1 MKSNQYFRILI
12 PALLFSICAK
22 LNAQYPS
29 PPWAWAKAFYR
40 TNTIVNP
47 AIAVDP
53 SGSGAVYTTGSY
65 FGTVDFDPGQGIF
78 NLDSFGLYGDM
89 FISKLDSNGNFIWA
103 KQISSSSIGTCEGYS
118 IAVDPSGSGEVYTTG
133 AFYGHV
139 DFDPGP
145 GTFILDY
152 SGIEW
157 NNPDLFVSKLDSAGH
172 FKWAKRMGG
181 TGEAWGSSIAVDPSG
196 KGAVYI
202 LGSFTGTIDF
212 NPGEEPFEL
221 TSNGIHDFFI
231 LKLDRLG
238 KLLWAKSIGGAKEDF
253 GFAMAIDPNNS
264 DVYITGDFTGEVD
277 FDPSDSSHIFTS
289 GPSFDIF
296 ILKLNS
302 EGDFVWV
309 KPMYGSGSKGGA
321 GYSITLDPNG
331 SGEVYTTG
339 YYEGEVDF
347 DPDGKGIYNLQSQ
360 GLNDVFISKLD
371 RAGNFV
377 WAKSMGGVGDD
388 KGNAIVFDPEVD
400 GGAYIMGNF
409 TQTTDFDPGPD
420 NYSLTAVHSNDIFI
434 SKLNGSGDFLW
445 VKPIW
450 AIQANQ
456 SNSLALGGQTLYTTG
471 LFLNPNITFDSIE
484 ISNPSDSGAFWDV
497 FVAKLNTTITTS
509 VTEINHL
516 PINIYP
522 NPATNELTIE
532 FDEGELFE
540 TDITLFNILGEVVF
554 SSPNEKIGQ
563 KKTIDISSLPAGI
576 YFVELN
582 IDGARAV
589 EKVVK
594 E

>member
-264 DVYITGDFTGEVD
+264 DVYITG
-277 FDPSDSSHIFTS
+277 
-289 GPSFDIF
+289 
-296 ILKLNS
+296 
-302 EGDFVWV
+302 
-309 KPMYGSGSKGGA
+309 
-321 GYSITLDPNG
+321 
-331 SGEVYTTG
+331 
-339 YYEGEVDF
+339 
-347 DPDGKGIYNLQSQ
+347 
-360 GLNDVFISKLD
+360 IS
-371 RAGNFV
+371 R
-377 WAKSMGGVGDD
+377 
-388 KGNAIVFDPEVD
+388 
-400 GGAYIMGNF
+400 
-409 TQTTDFDPGPD
+409 
-420 NYSLTAVHSNDIFI
+420 
-434 SKLNGSGDFLW
+434 
-445 VKPIW
+445 
-450 AIQANQ
+450 
-456 SNSLALGGQTLYTTG
+456 
-471 LFLNPNITFDSIE
+471 
-484 ISNPSDSGAFWDV
+484 
-497 FVAKLNTTITTS
+497 
-509 VTEINHL
+509 
-516 PINIYP
+516 
-522 NPATNELTIE
+522 
-532 FDEGELFE
+532 
-540 TDITLFNILGEVVF
+540 
-554 SSPNEKIGQ
+554 EK
-563 KKTIDISSLPAGI
+563 
-576 YFVELN
+576 
-582 IDGARAV
+582 
-589 EKVVK
+589 
-594 E
+594 